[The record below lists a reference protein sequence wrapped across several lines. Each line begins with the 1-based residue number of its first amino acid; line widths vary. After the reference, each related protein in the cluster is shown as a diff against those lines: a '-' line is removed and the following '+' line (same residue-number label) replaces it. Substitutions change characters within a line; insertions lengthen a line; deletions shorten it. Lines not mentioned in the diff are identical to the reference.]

1 MAINKDLLELATF
14 KCLCEAPLTVKEAL
28 QVAEA
33 TVQDLFE
40 AGLKSKEIELVRS
53 WFRSES
59 QRLISQSM
67 LDKSMIAE
75 SSKGTISNQRLRE
88 IIAEEVIAF
97 EGKKH

>member
-1 MAINKDLLELATF
+1 
-14 KCLCEAPLTVKEAL
+14 
-28 QVAEA
+28 
-33 TVQDLFE
+33 
-40 AGLKSKEIELVRS
+40 
-53 WFRSES
+53 
-59 QRLISQSM
+59 M